1 MASEKRGG
9 EPLNGESSSADADA
23 AAESPGFEQ
32 ALAALE
38 KIVSELESGQLS
50 LSEAIRR
57 YEHGVKML
65 RHCHAQL
72 QHAEQ
77 KISLLTKVEADGSF
91 ESTPFEGETP
101 RPGKRGSAAPRRKPS
116 KARPEQETG
125 ETPDSSAR
133 DNDDLLF

>member
-9 EPLNGESSSADADA
+9 DPLSGDSSPADAT
-23 AAESPGFEQ
+23 AESPGFEQ

-77 KISLLTKVEADGSF
+77 KISLLTKVEANGSF
-91 ESTPFEGETP
+91 ETTPFEAEAP
-101 RPGKRGSAAPRRKPS
+101 APGKRGSAAPRRKSS
-116 KARPEQETG
+116 KARPDQESD
-125 ETPDSSAR
+125 ETPGSSTR